1 MSLLN
6 RSIHVSSFST
16 FQVFE
21 CVCRRTAAG
30 WQPGGLTEDSVGT
43 GEKRNLLPE
52 SSGGVEGTAA
62 GHPAAPPGAQ
72 TALVWVRRAAGTAA
86 ANGKGRSDREF
97 QSTVIELL
105 LCFYHA
111 KPPEL
116 YF

>member
-1 MSLLN
+1 MCADGQQPAGSLGGSVRTQWELG
-6 RSIHVSSFST
+6 RSET
-16 FQVFE
+16 FCQRAV
-21 CVCRRTAAG
+21 V
-30 WQPGGLTEDSVGT
+30 V
-43 GEKRNLLPE
+43 
-52 SSGGVEGTAA
+52 VEGTAA

-86 ANGKGRSDREF
+86 ANGKGRSDGEF

-116 YF
+116 HF